1 MSEFVSPT
9 DIATAARRLA
19 EEVTQDWSSSWG
31 ISRSVIE
38 RIIEQAFINGARFYE
53 EQAAG
58 GGG

>member
-1 MSEFVSPT
+1 MSEFVSPS

-19 EEVTQDWSSSWG
+19 EEVTAEWNNSYG

-53 EQAAG
+53 EHSK
-58 GGG
+58 